1 MKSTR
6 EYLSKLLPGFN
17 TKPKPTTRKRQVRSP
32 SSPAIQHGVVAPLPA
47 NQPVVKPPGASA
59 HVEQPTAMEMLDA
72 IMKFLRQYLVCD
84 EHQFTILALWIVHT
98 WSFRHFP
105 TAAYLHI
112 RSAEPQSAKTLCLK
126 LLSILSDSS
135 WFATGA
141 HWRSVMDNLLT
152 SGRRLNPGKPL
163 AVAPPYTI
171 LLDDCHHTLAKPER
185 QPLLALLNS
194 GSQADCNYVN
204 GLARY
209 SVFGPKA
216 FAGNC
221 SLPRSLAA
229 RCIPI
234 LLPRKKPS
242 APVSRFH
249 PIKAA
254 ASAAPLAQSLESWA
268 AANATTFANI
278 AYQAPSRIPP
288 GLRARELD
296 CAEPLLHIADCLGGP
311 WPERARLALAA
322 AFKLAEDS
330 LSLELL
336 ADIRAIFFLREDPSY
351 LATRDLLTF
360 LTGREHRP
368 WAAWNRGSGSARRL
382 AALLLP
388 FGITARDLHNGST
401 SSFRGYLRESFLDA
415 WERYLPP
422 IPNDWPEIRAKMK
435 KDAQLASPITS

>member
-163 AVAPPYTI
+163 AVAPPYAI

-242 APVSRFH
+242 LLFPASIQSRLLPQPH
-249 PIKAA
+249 LSHSHLNPGRRPTQPPSPTSPIK
-254 ASAAPLAQSLESWA
+254 
-268 AANATTFANI
+268 
-278 AYQAPSRIPP
+278 R
-288 GLRARELD
+288 
-296 CAEPLLHIADCLGGP
+296 
-311 WPERARLALAA
+311 
-322 AFKLAEDS
+322 
-330 LSLELL
+330 
-336 ADIRAIFFLREDPSY
+336 
-351 LATRDLLTF
+351 
-360 LTGREHRP
+360 RP
-368 WAAWNRGSGSARRL
+368 
-382 AALLLP
+382 ALLLAS
-388 FGITARDLHNGST
+388 ARANWIVPSPSST
-401 SSFRGYLRESFLDA
+401 SPIVSEALGRKGHVLLLLLPSNSPRIACLWNCSLISA
-415 WERYLPP
+415 PSSSSERTPP
-422 IPNDWPEIRAKMK
+422 I
-435 KDAQLASPITS
+435 SPPVIC